1 MTTPDVTVESVDT
14 TDTLLDEGP
23 DPSCDSMDLS
33 QPSVE
38 QGESVR
44 MSVATT
50 ATAQS
55 GNSFFGSSEEDYGVP
70 TRHWFPDTNTID
82 PEIMSIDNMLSETDD
97 ESIAPARKGPKRLP
111 TRRDFEFLHRS
122 ASPSEISHQSKNRS
136 SASSHNSDDSASEK
150 QYVVGA
156 GGIQAWHLD
165 FIDSD
170 DEEPGDVEAAMR
182 RLEGQIDK
190 DRQKHKEVKVDGWL
204 RQVKKRLENGD
215 ANSVSTRS
223 DHSSHSS
230 IAEADTSGDLAPEAS
245 ASNANIPES
254 MVSVA
259 ISVEEVEPQGSS
271 PQALNTPQAGNSL
284 TPTHDHAAELPVR
297 PMEYSSA
304 PQSPHA
310 PTFLQISSDHPLV
323 SQPGLKGHRPT
334 QSLGHKQSFI
344 KIGAQ
349 RPVISN
355 KYTPSAIPPIHRSF
369 ILINRSQQLA
379 EHFTMIERDLFMG
392 IKFEDLVSSSIDAS
406 EVSGVMDVLD
416 WNVYTR
422 ERAKLRAEAKKGID
436 VIVPTDLTAV
446 EARFYLMVKFTAS
459 EILLTQPQERPALV
473 SKFVRL
479 AFVSRSCSKVP
490 RKKAN
495 HPKQKCWQ
503 INNYSTLVAIIT
515 GLEISPVLVAMQK
528 LWGKVTVSEMR
539 LLEQLKRFASS
550 TNNFRTVREA
560 IANLSEPPAMMGEG
574 ATSVPASQNPTEYT
588 GPSKGCIPFIGE

>member
-1 MTTPDVTVESVDT
+1 LLTPNVTVESVDT
-14 TDTLLDEGP
+14 ADTLIDEGT

-33 QPSVE
+33 QPSAE
-38 QGESVR
+38 EDDSVR
-44 MSVATT
+44 MSVSTVASV
-50 ATAQS
+50 QS
-55 GNSFFGSSEEDYGVP
+55 ENSFFGSSEEDYGVP

-97 ESIAPARKGPKRLP
+97 ESIAPARRGPKKLP
-111 TRRDFEFLHRS
+111 TRRDFEFVHRS
-122 ASPSEISHQSKNRS
+122 VSPSEISHQSKNRS
-136 SASSHNSDDSASEK
+136 STSSHNSDSESEK

-204 RQVKKRLENGD
+204 RQVKKRLEHGD

-230 IAEADTSGDLAPEAS
+230 VAEADTSGDLAPEAS

-254 MVSVA
+254 IAAVA
-259 ISVEEVEPQGSS
+259 ISVEEVEPQESS
-271 PQALNTPQAGNSL
+271 LQALSTPQAGNSL
-284 TPTHDHAAELPVR
+284 TPTHDHVAELPAR
-297 PMEYSSA
+297 PIEYNSP
-304 PQSPHA
+304 PQSLHA
-310 PTFLQISSDHPLV
+310 PAFLQSSSDHPLV
-323 SQPGLKGHRPT
+323 SQPSFKGHRPT

-344 KIGAQ
+344 KIGTP

-392 IKFEDLVSSSIDAS
+392 IKFEDLVSSSINAS

-422 ERAKLRAEAKKGID
+422 ERAKLRAEAKKGVD

-473 SKFVRL
+473 GKFIRL
-479 AFVSRSCSKVP
+479 AFVSCSCSKNVA
-490 RKKAN
+490 KALITQT
-495 HPKQKCWQ
+495 KQKCWQ

-515 GLEISPVLVAMQK
+515 GLEIPPVLVAMQK
-528 LWGKVTVSEMR
+528 LWGKVNVSEMR

-588 GPSKGCIPFIGE
+588 GPSNGCIPFIGE

>member
-1 MTTPDVTVESVDT
+1 LVAPSITTESVDT
-14 TDTLLDEGP
+14 TDTLINEETEPSFDSTNFSQASVVQD
-23 DPSCDSMDLS
+23 DPA
-33 QPSVE
+33 
-38 QGESVR
+38 R
-44 MSVATT
+44 MSVSTVAS
-50 ATAQS
+50 AQS
-55 GNSFFGSSEEDYGVP
+55 ENSFFGSSEEDYGVP

-97 ESIAPARKGPKRLP
+97 ESIAPARRGPKRLP
-111 TRRDFEFLHRS
+111 TRRDFEFVHRS
-122 ASPSEISHQSKNRS
+122 VSPSEISHQSKNRS
-136 SASSHNSDDSASEK
+136 SASSHNSDSASER
-150 QYVVGA
+150 QYIVGA
-156 GGIQAWHLD
+156 AGIQAWHLE

-215 ANSVSTRS
+215 ANSISTRS
-223 DHSSHSS
+223 DHSNGSS
-230 IAEADTSGDLAPEAS
+230 VAEADTSGDLAPEAS

-254 MVSVA
+254 MASVA
-259 ISVEEVEPQGSS
+259 ISVEEAEPQDSS
-271 PQALNTPQAGNSL
+271 AFALNTPQTGNSL
-284 TPTHDHAAELPVR
+284 TPTHDHAAELPAL
-297 PMEYSSA
+297 PIEYGSP

-310 PTFLQISSDHPLV
+310 PAFLQNSSDHPPV
-323 SQPGLKGHRPT
+323 SQPGFKGHRPT

-355 KYTPSAIPPIHRSF
+355 KYTPSAIPPMHRSF

-436 VIVPTDLTAV
+436 VIVPTDLAAV

-473 SKFVRL
+473 GKFIRL
-479 AFVSRSCSKVP
+479 AFVSRSGSKVP
-490 RKKAN
+490 RK
-495 HPKQKCWQ
+495 C
-503 INNYSTLVAIIT
+503 
-515 GLEISPVLVAMQK
+515 
-528 LWGKVTVSEMR
+528 
-539 LLEQLKRFASS
+539 
-550 TNNFRTVREA
+550 
-560 IANLSEPPAMMGEG
+560 
-574 ATSVPASQNPTEYT
+574 
-588 GPSKGCIPFIGE
+588 

>member
-1 MTTPDVTVESVDT
+1 MIVETVET
-14 TDTLLDEGP
+14 ADTLIEEGS
-23 DPSCDSMDLS
+23 DPSCDSIDTS
-33 QPSVE
+33 AE
-38 QGESVR
+38 QDDPAR
-44 MSVATT
+44 MSVSTVAS
-50 ATAQS
+50 AQS
-55 GNSFFGSSEEDYGVP
+55 ENSFFGSSEEDYGIP
-70 TRHWFPDTNTID
+70 TRHWFPKSNKID

-97 ESIAPARKGPKRLP
+97 ESITPARRGPKRLP
-111 TRRDFEFLHRS
+111 TRRDFEFVHRS
-122 ASPSEISHQSKNRS
+122 ASPSEISHHSRNRS
-136 SASSHNSDDSASEK
+136 STSSHNSDSASEK
-150 QYVVGA
+150 QYIVGA

-223 DHSSHSS
+223 GHSSHSS
-230 IAEADTSGDLAPEAS
+230 VAEADTSGDLAPEAS

-254 MVSVA
+254 MATVA
-259 ISVEEVEPQGSS
+259 ISVEEVEPQDSS
-271 PQALNTPQAGNSL
+271 LQALNTPQAGSSL
-284 TPTHDHAAELPVR
+284 TPTHDHVAELPAR
-297 PMEYSSA
+297 PVEYSSP

-310 PTFLQISSDHPLV
+310 PAFLQNSSDHPPV
-323 SQPGLKGHRPT
+323 SQPGFKGHRPT

-344 KIGAQ
+344 KIGPP

-369 ILINRSQQLA
+369 ILINRSHQLA

-422 ERAKLRAEAKKGID
+422 ERAKLRAEAKKGAD

-473 SKFVRL
+473 SKFIRL
-479 AFVSRSCSKVP
+479 AFVSRSCSKMP
-490 RKKAN
+490 QNANYQKKKEMLAD
-495 HPKQKCWQ
+495 KQLLYFSGDHHW
-503 INNYSTLVAIIT
+503 SGDFA
-515 GLEISPVLVAMQK
+515 GLGCDAKALGQ
-528 LWGKVTVSEMR
+528 SEYLGNAASR
-539 LLEQLKRFASS
+539 TAEEVRILNEQF
-550 TNNFRTVREA
+550 
-560 IANLSEPPAMMGEG
+560 PDG
-574 ATSVPASQNPTEYT
+574 AR
-588 GPSKGCIPFIGE
+588 GDR